1 MNLTTFSEP
10 KTENA
15 ITIVVTEAI
24 ADTLCLAS
32 GDGQKLY
39 ERIAPLINEGK
50 NVIIDFQNVEET
62 TPAFMDEAIAQL
74 YENFPE
80 EQVEKSLSFLNIN
93 SHAAY
98 DIEDAVY
105 WTKEYLKDPQ
115 RFKEAGIKV
124 LGEDYGVHLNFVKT
138 QKLNAFRQ
146 EARGKRQ

>member
-1 MNLTTFSEP
+1 MSLTTFSEP

-15 ITIVVTEAI
+15 VTIVVTEAI

-39 ERIAPLINEGK
+39 EQIAPLIKEGK

-62 TPAFMDEAIAQL
+62 TPAFMDEAIAKL
-74 YENFPE
+74 YEDFPE
-80 EQVEKSLSFLNIN
+80 ERVEKLLGFINID

-115 RFKEAGIKV
+115 RFKEAGLKV
-124 LGEDYGVHLNFVKT
+124 LGEDYV
-138 QKLNAFRQ
+138 
-146 EARGKRQ
+146 

>member
-1 MNLTTFSEP
+1 MSLTTFSES

-15 ITIVVTEAI
+15 VTIIVTEAI

-32 GDGQKLY
+32 GDGEKLY
-39 ERIAPLINEGK
+39 KKIAPLIKEGK
-50 NVIIDFQNVEET
+50 NVILDFQNVEET

-80 EQVEKSLSFLNIN
+80 EQVEKSLSFVNID

-115 RFKEAGIKV
+115 RFKEAGLKV
-124 LGEDYGVHLNFVKT
+124 LGADYV
-138 QKLNAFRQ
+138 
-146 EARGKRQ
+146 